1 MKREPQDD
9 MLLRSYLLGELREEE
24 ADRLEQRLL
33 EEDELFELAEAVEAD
48 LLAAV
53 DGGGLAPA
61 ERERVLRRLA
71 SSPQGRERLALARS
85 LNAAATQRTVLPFS
99 RRARAFPPPAI
110 HWVALAASLL
120 MLSGLGWFAWEHRTQ
135 APDTVSR
142 LAVPTPEPLPRH
154 APVVTPVPDSARPPI
169 PPIEKTP
176 KTPKALKTP
185 ESAPGPVAPRQQTRP
200 AAASSNVLALT
211 LMGLRGGEE
220 EVAKLHLSPGKPMT
234 EIQIDTEDV
243 DAQSFDVAIRNWEK
257 ETIWQK
263 NGIEPTPISGSQVLI
278 IDLPTKRLA
287 AGRYEVGVTPQG
299 AEEIPLEF
307 AVEAE
312 TH

>member
-33 EEDELFELAEAVEAD
+33 EEDELFDLAEAVEAD

-61 ERERVLRRLA
+61 ERERILRRLA

-85 LNAAATQRTVLPFS
+85 LNAAATQRTVLPFF

-142 LAVPTPEPLPRH
+142 LAVPPPESLPRH
-154 APVVTPVPDSARPPI
+154 APVVTPVPDPARPPVGNTS
-169 PPIEKTP
+169 KT
-176 KTPKALKTP
+176 AKTP
-185 ESAPGPVAPRQQTRP
+185 ESAPGPVAPNRPTRP
-200 AAASSNVLALT
+200 AVAPANVLALT

-263 NGIEPTPISGSQVLI
+263 SGIEPTPISGSQVLI

-307 AVEAE
+307 AVEEE